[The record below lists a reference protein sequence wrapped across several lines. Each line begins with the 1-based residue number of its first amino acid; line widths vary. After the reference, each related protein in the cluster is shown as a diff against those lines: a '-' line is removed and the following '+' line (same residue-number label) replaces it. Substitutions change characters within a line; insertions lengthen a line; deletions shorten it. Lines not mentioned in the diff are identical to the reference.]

1 MSSCFSHTYKLFK
14 SLAASAELTS
24 TSDEDSK
31 YLMSQHKNRKPNSI
45 ARFFKLNSRNSTG
58 NKIISQYIVELQIL
72 TQYCDHGTVL
82 KGMLRDRPVY
92 GHIIKKVREI
102 PNHCKISRGCY

>member
-24 TSDEDSK
+24 TSDEDIK

-45 ARFFKLNSRNSTG
+45 AQFFKLNSRNGTG
-58 NKIISQYIVELQIL
+58 NKIISQYSAELQRL

-82 KGMLRDRPVY
+82 KGML
-92 GHIIKKVREI
+92 
-102 PNHCKISRGCY
+102 